1 MDLFNTLGH
10 AIGGIDTARERA
22 DAAAIEALNVG
33 LFGQQNGHDD
43 LHEPELKEYGVTVEL
58 TLSAVN
64 EKEASLYVQSLL
76 ERANKLSK
84 IVYDIE
90 RVIEL

>member
-1 MDLFNTLGH
+1 MDLFNTLGQV
-10 AIGGIDTARERA
+10 IGGIDAARERA
-22 DAAAIEALNVG
+22 DASAIEALQDE
-33 LFGQQNGHDD
+33 LY
-43 LHEPELKEYGVTVEL
+43 EPELKDYGVTVEL

-64 EKEASLYVQSLL
+64 EKEAVLFVQSLI

-84 IVYDIE
+84 IIYDIE

>member
-1 MDLFNTLGH
+1 MDLFNTLGQV
-10 AIGGIDTARERA
+10 IGGIDAARERA
-22 DAAAIEALNVG
+22 DAAAIEALNVA
-33 LFGQQNGHDD
+33 LFGQQNGHGD

-58 TLSAVN
+58 TVSAVN
-64 EKEASLYVQSLL
+64 EKEAILSTQSLL

-84 IVYDIE
+84 IAYDIE